1 VGTFG
6 ANVSSAKTGNSGSVS
21 WALTND
27 PAYKAGSYTAVVT
40 FTIHA
45 V

>member
-21 WALTND
+21 WDLTND
-27 PAYKAGSYTAVVT
+27 PAYKAGTYTAVVT
-40 FTIHA
+40 YTIHA